1 MMRKVE
7 RFGFG
12 VILATLLLVPDPAR
26 GDKSKAVETPDRF
39 EGAVSVTEVQVPVTV
54 VGKDGL
60 PVRDLR
66 REDFQLTDN
75 GRKQEISGFQVIDLE
90 SLEPG
95 RSRTEIESA
104 VPAAARRYFLLLFD
118 HSFSDSGSIRR
129 AQEASRRFVVESL
142 HPTDLAAV
150 AVLTAESGPSLV
162 VTFTPD
168 RAQIARGIDA
178 VASPNFR
185 QIAESQD
192 PLRFLI
198 QATGS
203 ASGTM
208 ASQEA
213 TVSEEYFRDSDA
225 QIQGYLDV
233 IRQQAGSAE
242 RSFDRGKIESWSASM
257 SQLGTALNSLRGRKY
272 VVYFSE
278 GFDSQLLFGQAQVS
292 SVTVGGQELSPLEQN
307 QFGVLDTEDVY
318 GSGGLRNSVDRMLQ
332 EFRRSDCII
341 EAVDIS
347 AAGASGG
354 GVNSSSGS
362 QGSLFYL
369 ANETGGE
376 IIRAGADLDEHLEVM
391 LRRSA
396 VTYLLTFQPTRI
408 KLDGSYHRLKVK
420 ADLSKENR
428 LTHRAGYYA
437 PRPFDELPRVEK
449 DLLLADAIAGA
460 TPSKD
465 VTIHV
470 LAAPFPANEARAY
483 VPVVLEVAGETL
495 LVGHEGEHLPI
506 EIYVYVSDEHGEM
519 ADFFTHVL
527 TFNLAGRWDAFRR
540 TGLKYYGHLDL
551 DAGSDYLLRVVVRN
565 GKTGRTG
572 VETLALDVPDYSTHQ
587 PVLLPPFLVEPPARW
602 FMVREQPPEE
612 QQNEWMIYPFTIHG
626 EPFVPA
632 VWPVLRADE
641 EIELCLIAYN
651 LGVEKFEL
659 TGAVLSEDGSE
670 LAVGSFDLT
679 DHIIATQTGVDKMVV
694 RFNPQGLNPGAY
706 TLRLNL
712 VDPSWDG
719 PAQQQVSITIAD

>member
-1 MMRKVE
+1 MRRVE
-7 RFGFG
+7 HFGVG
-12 VILATLLLVPDPAR
+12 VILAALLLAPDPVG
-26 GDKSKAVETPDRF
+26 GDKKKSANGPPRF
-39 EGAVSVTEVQVPVTV
+39 EEAVSITEVQVPVTV

-60 PVRDLR
+60 PVRGLR
-66 REDFQLTDN
+66 LEDFQLTDS
-75 GRKQEISGFQVIDLE
+75 GRRQEISEFKVIDLE
-90 SLEPG
+90 TLEPG
-95 RSRTEIESA
+95 GSRTEIEGA

-118 HSFSDSGSIRR
+118 HSFSDAGSIRR

-150 AVLTAESGPSLV
+150 AVLSPESGPSLV

-185 QIAESQD
+185 QMAESQD

-198 QATGS
+198 RASGS
-203 ASGTM
+203 ASGTL
-208 ASQEA
+208 ASQESSL
-213 TVSEEYFRDSDA
+213 SEEYFRDSNA
-225 QIQGYLDV
+225 EVQGYLDV

-257 SQLGTALNSLRGRKY
+257 AQLGRALNSLRGRKY

-278 GFDSQLLFGQAQVS
+278 GFDSQLLYGQTQVG
-292 SVTVGGQELSPLEQN
+292 SVTIGGQELSPLEQS
-307 QFGVLDTEDVY
+307 QSGVLDTENIY
-318 GSGGLRNSVDRMLQ
+318 GSGGLRSAIDAMLQ
-332 EFRRSDCII
+332 EFRRSDGII

-347 AAGASGG
+347 ASESSVGG
-354 GVNSSSGS
+354 TDSSLGN

-376 IIRAGADLDEHLEVM
+376 IISGGGGLDERLKVM

-396 VTYLLTFQPTRI
+396 VTYLLTFQPRRI
-408 KLDGSYHRLKVK
+408 KSDGSYHRLKVK
-420 ADLSKENR
+420 ADLPSGAR

-437 PRPFDELPRVEK
+437 PRPFDELPQVER
-449 DLLLADAIAGA
+449 DLLMADAIAGA

-465 VTIHV
+465 VTVSV

-495 LVGHEGEHLPI
+495 LVGHEDEHLPI
-506 EIYVYVSDEHGEM
+506 EIYAYVSNEHGEM
-519 ADFFTHVL
+519 SDFFTHVL
-527 TFNLAGRWDAFRR
+527 TFNLAGRWEAFRN
-540 TGLKYYGHLDL
+540 TGLKYYGHVDL
-551 DAGSDYLLRVVVRN
+551 DAGTDYLLRVVVRN

-572 VETLALDVPDYSTHQ
+572 VETLALDVPDYSNHE

-602 FMVREQPPEE
+602 FMVREQSPEE

-632 VWPVLRADE
+632 VKPVLRPDE
-641 EIELCLIAYN
+641 EIQLCLIAYN
-651 LGVEKFEL
+651 LGVEKL
-659 TGAVLSEDGSE
+659 DLQGTVLSEDGLE
-670 LAVGSFDLT
+670 LAGGSFDLT

-694 RFNPQGLNPGAY
+694 RFDSQGLVPGAY
-706 TLRLNL
+706 TLRLDL